1 MNVEVG
7 GEGGEKE
14 NSGVRAYRKNTVVTS
29 KECKLW
35 KQESHNPNQNL
46 NAQNWQHKTSFLTC
60 IVAVWTPPENCAKE
74 FRKQIYSKSKHT
86 HTEQTS
92 GNYFG
97 LQTRVNLMFKQSD
110 KINHLETAWP
120 SVLFYLID
128 YNVVLVSC
136 CTSKSTN
143 KTNIYI

>member
-1 MNVEVG
+1 
-7 GEGGEKE
+7 
-14 NSGVRAYRKNTVVTS
+14 
-29 KECKLW
+29 
-35 KQESHNPNQNL
+35 
-46 NAQNWQHKTSFLTC
+46 
-60 IVAVWTPPENCAKE
+60 
-74 FRKQIYSKSKHT
+74 
-86 HTEQTS
+86 
-92 GNYFG
+92 
-97 LQTRVNLMFKQSD
+97 MFKQSD